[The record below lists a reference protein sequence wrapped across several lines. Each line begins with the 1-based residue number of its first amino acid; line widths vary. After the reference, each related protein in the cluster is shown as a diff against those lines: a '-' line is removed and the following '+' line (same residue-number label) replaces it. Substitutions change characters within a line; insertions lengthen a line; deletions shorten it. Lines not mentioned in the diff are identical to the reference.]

1 MSSAG
6 RIAVAGS
13 IATDHLMHFPGRF
26 SEALLPDQLHRVSLS
41 FLVDDLVVRRGGVA
55 CNISFGLAQLGQRPI
70 LVGAAGQDFD
80 EYQSW
85 LTRHGVDCE
94 HVYRVPD
101 VQTARFV
108 CTTDDDMNQIASF
121 YAGAMSRAGDIELAP
136 IAEASGGFSLVLVGA
151 DEPAA
156 MIRHSR
162 ECRERGYPFAADPSQ
177 QLARLDGDQV
187 VDLVRGAELL
197 FTNDYELGLL
207 QSKTGWT
214 VDEIQAVVGHRI
226 TTLGSEGI
234 EIVGPTEP
242 GGPVERLHVAAL
254 PEEAKVDPTGVGDA
268 FRAGFLAGRSLALSM
283 QRSAQLGAL
292 LATLTLETV
301 GPQDYVLHPASAR
314 QRLSAAYGDAAGA
327 EIAAA
332 FGWSDEE
339 IVPPVDQVAPVGS
352 RS

>member
-13 IATDHLMHFPGRF
+13 IATDHLMHFAGRF
-26 SEALLPDQLHRVSLS
+26 SESLLPDQLHRVSLS

-55 CNISFGLAQLGQRPI
+55 PNISFGLAQLGLRPV

-85 LTRHGVDCE
+85 LTRHGVDCD

-136 IAEASGGFSLVLVGA
+136 IAAVTGGFSLVLVGA

-156 MIRHSR
+156 MLRHSQ
-162 ECRERGYPFAADPSQ
+162 ECRDRGYPFAADPSQ
-177 QLARLDGDQV
+177 QLARLDGEQV
-187 VDLVRGAELL
+187 VDLIRGAELL

-207 QSKTGWT
+207 QSKTGWS
-214 VDEIQAVVGHRI
+214 VEQIQAEVGHRV

-234 EIVGPTEP
+234 EIIGPD
-242 GGPVERLHVAAL
+242 GRLHVAAL

-268 FRAGFLAGRSLALSM
+268 FRAGFLAGRSHDLDM
-283 QRSAQLGAL
+283 RRSAQLGAL
-292 LATLTLETV
+292 LATLTLESV
-301 GPQDYVLHPASAR
+301 GPQDYVLHPGSAR
-314 QRLSAAYGDAAGA
+314 ARLAAAYGADAAAEIATAFGWTDDPAPSPLSAAGVAAGA
-327 EIAAA
+327 
-332 FGWSDEE
+332 
-339 IVPPVDQVAPVGS
+339 